1 MAQPSNVS
9 PAIYRHIVDQ
19 VADALIFADRDGII
33 RVWNTGAETLF
44 GFSAQQALGAS
55 LDLIIDER
63 FRAAHWHGYRLA
75 MQSGQTSHGAQV
87 RTTRAM
93 HQDGRKLYVE
103 ISFAVVCDE
112 AGAALGSVAM
122 GRDGTARYLATK
134 AARKRQPD

>member
-33 RVWNTGAETLF
+33 RVWNTGA
-44 GFSAQQALGAS
+44 
-55 LDLIIDER
+55 
-63 FRAAHWHGYRLA
+63 A